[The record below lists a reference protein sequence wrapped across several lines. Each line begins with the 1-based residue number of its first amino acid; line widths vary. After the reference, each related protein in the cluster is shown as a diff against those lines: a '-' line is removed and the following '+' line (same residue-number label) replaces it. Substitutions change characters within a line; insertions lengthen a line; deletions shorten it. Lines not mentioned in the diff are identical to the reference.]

1 MVCEVCN
8 MNKYIKPELEIELI
22 AAMESI
28 SANTY
33 EDFES
38 EEGLEEG
45 ITTFELLS
53 VLFN

>member
-1 MVCEVCN
+1 

-22 AAMESI
+22 AALESI

-33 EDFES
+33 EEFET
-38 EEGLEEG
+38 EEGLEG
-45 ITTFELLS
+45 GVTTFQLLS